1 MIASL
6 TFDTTGV
13 GRGLY
18 TEAIDLHRLGLLHIE
33 RATSIEFDN
42 DLQRWRVRDSTGFAM
57 FSADTRQECLEWER
71 QHVDYTAG
79 QRVQV
84 PEPEPVPFIKYLNTV
99 DALLDARY
107 GITSSDV
114 DMESIAKAQD
124 DGWTPEECVRWLGEK
139 YDLEPINQPAGD
151 NHAREADSIH
161 P

>member
-6 TFDTTGV
+6 TFDTTGM

-57 FSADTRQECLEWER
+57 FSADTRQECLEWELL
-71 QHVDYTAG
+71 HLEYTAG
-79 QRVQV
+79 QGGAGHTNSQ
-84 PEPEPVPFIKYLNTV
+84 PFIEYLNTV

-107 GITSSDV
+107 GITSNDV
-114 DMESIAKAQD
+114 DTESIAKAQD